1 MGDLPHCQIRR
12 TCLAVSCCND
22 LIKNCAKTDD
32 TSSQTAWR
40 FLLPLILGLAVF
52 KLCDL
57 KSLNMET

>member
-12 TCLAVSCCND
+12 TCSAVSFCND

-32 TSSQTAWR
+32 TSGQTAWR